1 MAQERESA
9 MSQEL
14 RSLWLQAERL
24 GATSDLARQVT
35 HSINSPLTALLCA
48 VSLAIEDARTP
59 QPELQ
64 ELLELTERV
73 GEVLRG
79 TLELYREGQ
88 LKRTPENAA
97 LLADALQQAIGARA
111 RECRVEVRVSV
122 ERDLPTLEVD
132 RPLLLAALENVAA
145 NALDW
150 SHPDGRLWI
159 DVRLDETQELVE
171 FELRDD
177 GPGVPEEN
185 QSRIFET
192 FFTTR
197 QEGAGL
203 GLPIA
208 LGAIR
213 GHGGRI
219 EVRNHPDGGAV
230 FTLSLPPGGRD

>member
-14 RSLWLQAERL
+14 QSLWLQAERL

-48 VSLAIEDARTP
+48 VSLAIEDAQTP

-64 ELLELTERV
+64 EFLELTERV

-79 TLELYREGQ
+79 SLELYREGQ
-88 LKRTPENAA
+88 LERTPESAA
-97 LLADALQQAIGARA
+97 LLAEALQQAIGARA
-111 RECRVEVRVSV
+111 RECGVEVRVSV

-132 RPLLLAALENVAA
+132 RPLLLAALESVAT

-150 SHPDGRLWI
+150 SHPGGQLWI
-159 DVRLDETQELVE
+159 DVRLDETRELVE

-177 GPGVPEEN
+177 GPGVPEES
-185 QSRIFET
+185 QIFET

-197 QEGAGL
+197 QNGAGL